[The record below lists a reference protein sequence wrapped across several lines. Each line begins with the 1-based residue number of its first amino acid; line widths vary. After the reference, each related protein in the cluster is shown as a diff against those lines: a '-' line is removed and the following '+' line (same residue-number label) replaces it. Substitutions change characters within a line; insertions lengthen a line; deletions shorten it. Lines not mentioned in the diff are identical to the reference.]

1 MTRNSSER
9 RDGWLT
15 SLDQFGAMS
24 IRPEELRGRIVDYL
38 SQNGDNLEF
47 TKYFWKGCEPL
58 ARDVK
63 DYSKLA
69 ALVSADAR
77 GLPPPNPTESMGVG
91 LGFATSWAKLAI
103 MPKLGHYLRAFVELG
118 DPGPNRVWLTT
129 ECSHGQANPIGRFLK
144 VPTQIESWK
153 DVEEVLGQTSAVTQ
167 PSTHF
172 SRTYL
177 FGFLI
182 GIVIGD
188 AHKPKPGNGHR
199 NIHIVLSKKYDT
211 NVAIGDFATFC
222 ANNLGLRMRRY
233 PDIPKPPDKPFGFYV
248 WVSQSSPL
256 VDWIFNVVLDLM
268 DGQHTTYDQV
278 SMDWALE
285 APLEFRL
292 GLIHGIAE
300 SDGSVSV
307 ASQTVE
313 FWVIP
318 DWDFMIKLLATF
330 GLKGFRNRE
339 AVSLV
344 KLQAVKSFKVPVF
357 SPHLRTVRY
366 GLLELLA
373 TTRRLEKKER
383 VPQDVRMEIMRLAN
397 EGTSIPKIVVEIAR
411 KEKIL
416 VSFEAAQRWAMKTG
430 KYRPG
435 HSSESKDAEA
445 Q

>member
-1 MTRNSSER
+1 
-9 RDGWLT
+9 
-15 SLDQFGAMS
+15 MS
-24 IRPEELRGRIVDYL
+24 IPPEELRSRVANHLLQHGDDL
-38 SQNGDNLEF
+38 SF

-58 ARDVK
+58 PRDK
-63 DYSKLA
+63 MYYSKLA

-77 GLPPPNPTESMGVG
+77 GQRLRNPSESMGVG
-91 LGFATSWAKLAI
+91 LGSATSWAKQAI
-103 MPKLGHYLRAFVELG
+103 MPKLGHYLGAFVELG
-118 DPGPNRVWLTT
+118 DPGLNKVWLAM
-129 ECSHGQANPIGRFLK
+129 ECSHGQANPIGKFLR
-144 VPTQIESWK
+144 VPTRIESWK
-153 DVEEVLGQTSAVTQ
+153 DIEEVLAQTLPVAQ
-167 PSTHF
+167 PSPHF

-222 ANNLGLRMRRY
+222 ANDLGLRMRRH
-233 PDIPKPPDKPFGFYV
+233 PDGPKPHDKPFGFYV
-248 WVSQSSPL
+248 WVSQSSPFI
-256 VDWIFNVVLDLM
+256 DWIFNVVLGLK

-285 APLEFRL
+285 APLDFRL
-292 GLIHGIAE
+292 GLIQGIAE

-330 GLKGFRNRE
+330 GLRGFRNRE

-344 KLQAVKSFKVPVF
+344 KLQAVKSFSVPVF
-357 SPHLRTVRY
+357 APHLRTVRY

-373 TTRRLEKKER
+373 TTPRLEKKER
-383 VPQDVRMEIMRLAN
+383 VPPDVRTEIMRLAN
-397 EGTSIPKIVVEIAR
+397 EGTSIPKIVAEIAR
-411 KEKIL
+411 KRKLL
-416 VSFEAAQRWAMKTG
+416 VSFEAAQRWATKTG
-430 KYRPG
+430 KYLPR
-435 HSSESKDAEA
+435 HSSESREMSE